1 MEQVLVTGGLGF
13 IGLNLISK
21 LTSEGQYFV
30 HNIDNF
36 SLGHTYF
43 DSFLSKD
50 QKDRV
55 KNYRADINER
65 DVVKKILNDY
75 SIRKVFHLAAESHVD
90 RSITGPTAFFQ
101 SNVMGTLAL
110 VESCR
115 EYIDTQKISDF
126 RFLHVSTD
134 EVFGDLGPD
143 DEPFNEETP
152 YNPSSPY
159 SSSKASSDFI
169 VRSWARTYGFPAIIT
184 NCSNNFGPCQNEEK
198 FIPTILRSLLSGQK
212 IPVYGKGENV
222 RDWLYVGN
230 HVEILQKLIVE
241 WPTAHSQYCVGGGTE
256 ISNLDLIRNI
266 WNLLDERGILKSQ
279 NWQED
284 LEFVADRKG
293 HDFRYAINDS
303 KLSSALSRTAKTKF
317 AFGLRTTVDFVIK
330 NHRETAPGS

>member
-1 MEQVLVTGGLGF
+1 MEHVLVTGGLGF

-65 DVVKKILNDY
+65 DVVKKILNDHK
-75 SIRKVFHLAAESHVD
+75 IRKVFHLAAESHVD

-110 VESCR
+110 VECCR
-115 EYIDTQKISDF
+115 EYIDTNKIDDF

-169 VRSWARTYGFPAIIT
+169 LKSWARTYGFPAIIT
-184 NCSNNFGPCQNEEK
+184 NCSNNFGPCQNKEK
-198 FIPTILRSLLSGQK
+198 FIPTILKSLLSGQK
-212 IPVYGKGENV
+212 IPVYGKGDNI
-222 RDWLYVGN
+222 RDWLYVEN
-230 HVEILQKLIVE
+230 HVEVLKLLME
-241 WPTAHSQYCVGGGTE
+241 KWPNSSQQFCVGGGVE
-256 ISNLDLIRNI
+256 LSNLELIQTI
-266 WNLLDERGILKSQ
+266 WSQ
-279 NWQED
+279 VKNYGLITSSSWEED
-284 LEFVADRKG
+284 VEFIIDRKG
-293 HDFRYAINDS
+293 HDFRYSIDS
-303 KLSSALSRTAKTKF
+303 SRLTKMVNSSVRFSFDQAMSKTIEF
-317 AFGLRTTVDFVIK
+317 YSV
-330 NHRETAPGS
+330 

>member
-55 KNYRADINER
+55 ENYRADINER
-65 DVVKKILNDY
+65 NVVKKILNDHG
-75 SIRKVFHLAAESHVD
+75 IRKVFHLAAESHVD

-110 VESCR
+110 LESCR
-115 EYIDTQKISDF
+115 EYIEAQKIDHF

-159 SSSKASSDFI
+159 SASKASSDFI
-169 VRSWARTYGFPAIIT
+169 IKSWVRTYGFPGVIT
-184 NCSNNFGPCQNEEK
+184 NCSNNFGPCQNKEK
-198 FIPTILRSLLSGQK
+198 FIPTILDKLHNREK
-212 IPVYGKGENV
+212 VPVYGNGQNI
-222 RDWLYVGN
+222 RDWLFVED
-230 HVEILQKLIVE
+230 HVSMLLAIVE
-241 WPTAHSQYCVGGGTE
+241 NFQVGESFCLGGE
-256 ISNLDLIRNI
+256 KELSNLDLI
-266 WNLLDERGILKSQ
+266 EAILKNMQKNGDISP
-279 NWQED
+279 NSNIHNHITYIT
-284 LEFVADRKG
+284 DRPG
-293 HDFRYAINDS
+293 HDQRYAIDPS
-303 KLSSALSRTAKTKF
+303 KYKKQHRGNTVTTDFHHALDITISYYRR
-317 AFGLRTTVDFVIK
+317 L
-330 NHRETAPGS
+330 NHSDR

>member
-1 MEQVLVTGGLGF
+1 MEHVIVTGGLGF

-65 DVVKKILNDY
+65 EVVKKILSDNN
-75 SIRKVFHLAAESHVD
+75 IKKVFHLAAESHVD

-110 VESCR
+110 VECCR
-115 EYIDTQKISDF
+115 EYIDTHKIDDF

-169 VRSWARTYGFPAIIT
+169 VKSWARTYGFPAIIT

-212 IPVYGKGENV
+212 IPVYGKGQNI
-222 RDWLYVGN
+222 RDWLFVGD
-230 HVEILQKLIVE
+230 HVSMLLALIENFQIGESFCLGGSNEKSNIHLIEVIFDMLQANGDISPK
-241 WPTAHSQYCVGGGTE
+241 HE
-256 ISNLDLIRNI
+256 ISKHLTYV
-266 WNLLDERGILKSQ
+266 K
-279 NWQED
+279 
-284 LEFVADRKG
+284 DRPG
-293 HDFRYAINDS
+293 HDFRYAINLD
-303 KLSSALSRTAKTKF
+303 KLKSLPSIRYQHTNFADAL
-317 AFGLRTTVDFVIK
+317 LTTIQFY
-330 NHRETAPGS
+330 REHV

>member
-65 DVVKKILNDY
+65 EVVKKILNDNT
-75 SIRKVFHLAAESHVD
+75 IRKVFHLAAESHVD

-101 SNVMGTLAL
+101 SNVMGTLSL
-110 VESCR
+110 VECCR
-115 EYIDTQKISDF
+115 EYIDTHKIDDF

-134 EVFGDLGPD
+134 EVFGDLGPN

-159 SSSKASSDFI
+159 SASKASSDCI
-169 VRSWARTYGFPAIIT
+169 VKSWARTYGFPAIIT

-198 FIPTILRSLLSGQK
+198 FIPPILRSLLSGQK
-212 IPVYGKGENV
+212 VPVYGRGDNV
-222 RDWLYVGN
+222 RDWLYVEN
-230 HVEILQKLIVE
+230 HVAVLEKLIVE
-241 WPTAHSQYCVGGGTE
+241 WPSTYAQYCVGGGVE
-256 ISNLDLIRNI
+256 VSNLEMVRAV
-266 WNLLDERGILKSQ
+266 WSILSKHGRIDGKR
-279 NWQED
+279 WED
-284 LEFVADRKG
+284 DVAFVIDRPG
-293 HDFRYAINDS
+293 HDYRYAINH
-303 KLSSALSRTAKTKF
+303 KRLSQALGNLPSIPFNKALEHTVKFYTQRTHN
-317 AFGLRTTVDFVIK
+317 L
-330 NHRETAPGS
+330 